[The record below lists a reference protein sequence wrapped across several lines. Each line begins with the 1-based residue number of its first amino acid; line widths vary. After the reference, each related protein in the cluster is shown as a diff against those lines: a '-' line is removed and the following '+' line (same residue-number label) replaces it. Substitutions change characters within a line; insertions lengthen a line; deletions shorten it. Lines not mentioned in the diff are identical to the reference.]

1 MRSHS
6 RRNLIVNRLDTG
18 VLITRAHTV
27 NILGVCTLEA
37 LVGISASA
45 DKFPYNELSSDPL
58 LTVGVTQILAV
69 AGLAVK
75 QCNINGFSCR
85 GRNTIPNG

>member
-1 MRSHS
+1 MRRHS
-6 RRNLIVNRLDTG
+6 SRNLIIYILYTG
-18 VLITRAHTV
+18 VLAARAHTV
-27 NILGVCTLEA
+27 DILGVGTLEA

-45 DKFPYNELSSDPL
+45 DKFPYNELSGDPL